1 MQVSAGWLGVL
12 RASAAA
18 HGATWLHDLHV
29 GVILTEMGGVS
40 EPAALFNSS
49 LSKRPSAVAARCLAV
64 LQATALAARVL
75 YRVAWARA
83 LQAAARGDI
92 SGALPVRVLSD
103 AGHLRREPLMQ
114 YLGVSSES

>member
-1 MQVSAGWLGVL
+1 VQVSAGWLGVL

-64 LQATALAARVL
+64 LQATAPAARVL
-75 YRVAWARA
+75 YRVAWAQA

-92 SGALPVRVLSD
+92 SGALPGVRVLSD
-103 AGHLRREPLMQ
+103 AGHLRARARA
-114 YLGVSSES
+114 